1 MTSTTSP
8 TSSASESS
16 KSGLATPFMSVKE
29 LRKILGK
36 DAETLDDNYIRK
48 VSITLGEM
56 ALTLTSN
63 PELFTNLIDPEEES
77 QNE

>member
-1 MTSTTSP
+1 MSSTTSP
-8 TSSASESS
+8 TGSASESS
-16 KSGLATPFMSVKE
+16 KPSLATPFMSVKE

-36 DAETLDDNYIRK
+36 DAESLDDSYIRK

-63 PELFTNLIDPEEES
+63 PELFNNLTESEEGS
-77 QNE
+77 SND

>member
-1 MTSTTSP
+1 MTSNALP
-8 TSSASESS
+8 TGSASESS
-16 KSGLATPFMSVKE
+16 TPSSATPFMSVKE

-56 ALTLTSN
+56 ALTLTTNPKLFNNLTESEEDSSN
-63 PELFTNLIDPEEES
+63 E
-77 QNE
+77 

>member
-1 MTSTTSP
+1 MTSNILP
-8 TSSASESS
+8 TGSASESS
-16 KSGLATPFMSVKE
+16 QPSLATPFMSVKE

-48 VSITLGEM
+48 VGITLGEM

-63 PELFTNLIDPEEES
+63 PELFNNLTESEEGS
-77 QNE
+77 SNE